1 MKLVS
6 RIAVLI
12 SFSFFSFNA
21 MSQSL
26 TTKENASTTKVL
38 RHVVLFKFK
47 DSTTPEK
54 KKEVEE
60 AFTALPKKIN
70 TIIGYEW
77 GKNISPENLAQGF
90 THCFLVTFKDV
101 AGRDYYLPHPD
112 HKKFGEILGSSLD
125 KVLVID
131 FIDEQ

>member
-1 MKLVS
+1 
-6 RIAVLI
+6 
-12 SFSFFSFNA
+12 
-21 MSQSL
+21 MSQATSSAN
-26 TTKENASTTKVL
+26 KGSKVL

-47 DSTTPEK
+47 DGTSPEK
-54 KKEVEE
+54 VKEIEN
-60 AFTALPKKIN
+60 AFTALPRKIN
-70 TIIGYEW
+70 TITGYEW

-101 AGRDYYLPHPD
+101 AGRDFYLPHPD
-112 HKKFGEILGSSLD
+112 HKEFGKVLGPHLD